1 MERREKHVSLEE
13 KIDYYFRDGALL
25 EEALTHKS
33 FSNEQPGSI
42 PFNERL
48 EFLGDAVLDL
58 VISRYVYKHLPAPEG
73 ELTRIR
79 AEVVNEKSLSLIAEK
94 LDLGSYLRLGK
105 GEERSGGRNKSSLL
119 ANVLE
124 AVLGAVFCDSDF
136 ERARSVAEP
145 LFVKEIHRAAS
156 SKAGMDYKT
165 RLQEMLQ
172 SLYGKTPE
180 YVLSQV
186 MGPEHSRSY
195 SVEVR
200 FDGKLIGEG
209 TGTTKKKAEQ
219 AAARE
224 ALALLECEHL

>member
-1 MERREKHVSLEE
+1 MERLEKQVSLEE
-13 KIDYYFRDGALL
+13 KINYYFRDKGLL

-33 FSNEQPGSI
+33 FSNEQPGAI

-58 VISRYVYKHLPAPEG
+58 VISRYVFKHLAAPEG

-79 AEVVNEKSLSLIAEK
+79 AEVVNEKSLSLIAGK
-94 LDLGSYLRLGK
+94 LELGSYLRLGK
-105 GEERSGGRNKSSLL
+105 GEELSGGRTKSSLL

-124 AVLGAVFCDSDF
+124 AILGAVFCDSDF
-136 ERARSVAEP
+136 ENARSVAEP
-145 LFVKEIHRAAS
+145 LFVAEIHRAAS
-156 SKAGMDYKT
+156 SKIGVDYKT

-172 SLYGKTPE
+172 SLCGKTPE
-180 YVLSQV
+180 YVLTQV
-186 MGPEHSRSY
+186 AGPEHCRSY

-200 FDGKLIGEG
+200 FDGKSIGGG

-219 AAARE
+219 GAARE
-224 ALALLECEHL
+224 ALAFLEGEGR